1 MQWQQHLRII
11 LAGPRNPLNI
21 GAAARAMLNFG
32 FGELWLVDPYP
43 PAFREARSAVGAQ
56 DVLRRAKV
64 TSDLAEALGES
75 SLVVAT
81 SALRARSEPHVRR
94 LLPDGAPALRTH
106 LATRP
111 AALVFGSEKFGLSS
125 EQLSFCD
132 WILTIPTGEDC
143 PSMNLGQSVALCCYE
158 IARRARPVP
167 ALQTPAT
174 ADAAQRERIVE
185 MLTPILEAGGY
196 LLPNT
201 RGSQLK
207 KVRRWVGRL
216 RLAPDD
222 ARMMQGMLR
231 QVRWK
236 VEHP

>member
-1 MQWQQHLRII
+1 
-11 LAGPRNPLNI
+11 
-21 GAAARAMLNFG
+21 
-32 FGELWLVDPYP
+32 
-43 PAFREARSAVGAQ
+43 
-56 DVLRRAKV
+56 
-64 TSDLAEALGES
+64 
-75 SLVVAT
+75 
-81 SALRARSEPHVRR
+81 
-94 LLPDGAPALRTH
+94 
-106 LATRP
+106 
-111 AALVFGSEKFGLSS
+111 
-125 EQLSFCD
+125 
-132 WILTIPTGEDC
+132 
-143 PSMNLGQSVALCCYE
+143 MNLGQAVALCCYE

-167 ALQTPAT
+167 ALRTPAT

-216 RLAPDD
+216 RLAPAD